1 MQQPEV
7 DNTKIAVLGNSE
19 GTVLAPRVAI
29 DNPNKVNNI
38 ILMGTLA
45 QNVTENT
52 PFPND
57 ILYLFYTLYAKEV
70 LGKNGNGS
78 LSLQEASKT
87 WSLNA

>member
-7 DNTKIAVLGNSE
+7 DNPKIAVLGNSE

-38 ILMGTLA
+38 IPMGTLA

-52 PFPND
+52 PLPND
-57 ILYLFYTLYAKEV
+57 ILTSSIRYTLKKYWV
-70 LGKNGNGS
+70 
-78 LSLQEASKT
+78 KT
-87 WSLNA
+87 VMAHYHCRKHPRRGL